1 MVITMEIRLIR
12 TDEAEQAAEIERIC
26 FPPNEA
32 CAHDDMIKRAAV
44 IPRMFVV
51 AVNDNMGTLMGFI
64 NGLATNETSF
74 RDDFFTDPSVHDE
87 NGKQVMILGLD
98 VLPEYR
104 HQGVASALMKAFL
117 QKAKDEK
124 RNFVLLT
131 CHESKIDMYEHMGFT
146 DLGLSRSVWGGVP
159 WREMICDVRNK

>member
-1 MVITMEIRLIR
+1 MKYDLICIGMALVDSIIKGFDPKPISASGYR
-12 TDEAEQAAEIERIC
+12 AVSCTLNAGGEAV
-26 FPPNEA
+26 NEA
-32 CAHDDMIKRAAV
+32 IAAS
-44 IPRMFVV
+44 R
-51 AVNDNMGTLMGFI
+51 L
-64 NGLATNETSF
+64 GLRSF
-74 RDDFFTDPSVHDE
+74 RDEFFTDPSLHDE
-87 NGKQVMILGLD
+87 NGKQVIILGLD